1 MNRID
6 LARPPIP
13 KTLFGYDCVRVD
25 RLVQDL
31 SDALARVTEEKVLL
45 ATRVKELEVSLE
57 EMKNRET
64 ALQETLTATSGMDDT
79 VRAAAQKEAQLI
91 LETAR
96 LKADGMLQNANMRL
110 ARVME
115 EAADAKKNKALFEMK
130 LKAIIDDHLRLLT
143 LNRRESESL
152 EAAMQKLHGAGPL
165 PLSENEN
172 SEPRGLST
180 PDTLDIPDGV

>member
-6 LARPPIP
+6 FVRPSFSR
-13 KTLFGYDCVRVD
+13 TLFGYDRVQVD

-31 SDALARVTEEKVLL
+31 SDALARMTEEKVAL
-45 ATRVKELEVSLE
+45 AARVKELENGFTE
-57 EMKNRET
+57 IREREA
-64 ALQETLTATSGMDDT
+64 ALREALAGTRAMSDS

-96 LKADGMLQNANMRL
+96 LKADGLLQNANARL

-130 LKAIIDDHLRLLT
+130 LKTIIDDHLRLLT
-143 LNRRESESL
+143 LNRQESESL
-152 EAAMQKLHGAGPL
+152 EAATRKLHGTGPL
-165 PLSENEN
+165 PDGS
-172 SEPRGLST
+172 
-180 PDTLDIPDGV
+180 PDGTPRDPGGA